1 MEVPRQVLLL
11 GNGLNRAFGGD
22 SWSNL
27 LETISQRSDFNIGS
41 LTSPMPLQAVLLTNN
56 HLKEAM
62 RNQQK
67 AFWGELK
74 TVEQHHALQSILE
87 IGFDDILTTNYSYEL
102 ESAAN
107 DAKSISPY
115 QLKKMIHRSK
125 EKREVRYLLHTYNET
140 QQNGRSTHV
149 WHIHGESRLPDS
161 MILGHYWYG
170 NMLSKIKEY
179 LTVCEN
185 RYQKTQ
191 QDGAKITYD
200 SWVDSFILG
209 DVYILGFGF
218 DLSEFDLW
226 WLLNRRMREKAIT
239 GTVYFYE
246 YEQTP
251 NREKIELLKLMG
263 VQVVNIDLP
272 DDADYKKFYLQAIE
286 DIRQHVL
293 LEREVNH
300 GQICY

>member
-74 TVEQHHALQSILE
+74 TVEQYHALQSILE

-115 QLKKMIHRSK
+115 QLIKNDSSIKRKERSS
-125 EKREVRYLLHTYNET
+125 LFA
-140 QQNGRSTHV
+140 
-149 WHIHGESRLPDS
+149 P
-161 MILGHYWYG
+161 
-170 NMLSKIKEY
+170 
-179 LTVCEN
+179 
-185 RYQKTQ
+185 
-191 QDGAKITYD
+191 
-200 SWVDSFILG
+200 
-209 DVYILGFGF
+209 YI
-218 DLSEFDLW
+218 
-226 WLLNRRMREKAIT
+226 
-239 GTVYFYE
+239 
-246 YEQTP
+246 
-251 NREKIELLKLMG
+251 
-263 VQVVNIDLP
+263 
-272 DDADYKKFYLQAIE
+272 
-286 DIRQHVL
+286 
-293 LEREVNH
+293 
-300 GQICY
+300 